1 MEKRNLPGTTF
12 FTIPACR
19 PVRSPYRFRPMFL
32 RLIPILLILLPLLTS
47 CDSPAPPAA
56 ATPVEWPELRTLERI
71 AAEVA
76 SHARDRS
83 DLELMKNRAR
93 LVQAGWA
100 VGPASVPENVA
111 NFTEVK
117 ALLSD
122 LVSLV
127 NGLAVPEAEPA
138 RFRELALQIPGV
150 VSKLIEVSGAE

>member
-1 MEKRNLPGTTF
+1 ML
-12 FTIPACR
+12 
-19 PVRSPYRFRPMFL
+19 FRLLSFL
-32 RLIPILLILLPLLTS
+32 VVLLPLLTA
-47 CDSPAPPAA
+47 CDSPTPQVAA
-56 ATPVEWPELRTLERI
+56 APVEWPELRALETI
-71 AAEVA
+71 ASEVA
-76 SHARDRS
+76 DHARDRS
-83 DLELMKNRAR
+83 DLELMKDRAR

-111 NFTEVK
+111 NFSEVK

-150 VSKLIEVSGAE
+150 VAKLIEVSGAE